1 MSYSAAHT
9 PNQIVVNSDKD
20 TLSLG
25 YADGT
30 RYTLAA
36 EYLRILSPSA
46 EVRGHGTGQE
56 VLQFG
61 KRHVKISAIAK
72 SGNYAIQI
80 TFSDGHNSGLFT
92 WDYLRDL
99 AINYQSN
106 WDTYLETL
114 QKAGKSRDPDT
125 QVVKLV

>member
-30 RYTLAA
+30 RHTLAA
-36 EYLRILSPSA
+36 EYLRVLSPSA

-61 KRHVKISAIAK
+61 KRHVKISAIYMGLLARLGHKLSEQLGYLSRNSAK
-72 SGNYAIQI
+72 SRQVKG
-80 TFSDGHNSGLFT
+80 SGHASG
-92 WDYLRDL
+92 
-99 AINYQSN
+99 
-106 WDTYLETL
+106 
-114 QKAGKSRDPDT
+114 KAG
-125 QVVKLV
+125 LAAG